1 LARAYRANDVGRRPD
16 SRSLRSRKMPTTTD
30 PNAFGTC
37 SDGDDVSRAPDVS
50 ITARSRATFDIA
62 ILRSRNVI
70 SSIPRRLVDHAGV
83 PAYYGHCKPVWV
95 NRHRYASLFGHRK
108 SSLRRGFLFGVSR
121 RRSVCAST
129 VSIVQVAKVSRIV
142 RPYAK
147 SKARFKHDRVQRH
160 IKKRPKTS
168 PLPIS
173 PRLDTRAYTC
183 WW

>member
-108 SSLRRGFLFGVSR
+108 SSLRRGFLFWGLSSAVSLCIDR
-121 RRSVCAST
+121 LHCPGR
-129 VSIVQVAKVSRIV
+129 AKVSRIV

-160 IKKRPKTS
+160 IKKKAEDLPPSDITS
-168 PLPIS
+168 P
-173 PRLDTRAYTC
+173 
-183 WW
+183 